1 MSQDAMKILC
11 LPVKFVHHLGY
22 FLFQFI
28 QKLCPAFLP
37 VPDFKKYPVEI
48 TNLNIKKSFA
58 AESDVFQ
65 VRVTIIKAFSGI

>member
-1 MSQDAMKILC
+1 MSQDAMKYSLFTC
-11 LPVKFVHHLGY
+11 QVRPSLGY

-58 AESDVFQ
+58 AESDFFQ